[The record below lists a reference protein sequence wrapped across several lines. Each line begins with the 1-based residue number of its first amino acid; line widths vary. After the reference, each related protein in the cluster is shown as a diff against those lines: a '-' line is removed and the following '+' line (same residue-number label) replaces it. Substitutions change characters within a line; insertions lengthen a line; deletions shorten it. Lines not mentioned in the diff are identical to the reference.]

1 MPHPG
6 DPRKP
11 SNGSRDT
18 RYLKLENFRKGFE
31 SYAERENL
39 SDLEAKKALA
49 VQTVTAV
56 RTIGNWLEA
65 AKMGTPLKITPKK
78 AAAIGRALGLKLED
92 IIETKIPSDGPIPPE
107 PPVIKPWIRTIT
119 GRWLIEGGDTSVEPH
134 LRFDQQARNVR
145 GHIEIKQDANGSIVG
160 EGLDHDHD
168 KILLEGQLIGE
179 GSYVRGLYSL
189 QNPRLLVSGVFM
201 LHVQE
206 NGREMTGALIQRET
220 GQVAVHGLVLV
231 QIVLKL
237 DENTANTAAF
247 I

>member
-11 SNGSRDT
+11 SNASRDT
-18 RYLKLENFRKGFE
+18 KYLNLDVFKKAFE
-31 SYAERENL
+31 SYAARENL
-39 SDLEAKKALA
+39 SDLEAKKVLA

-65 AKMGTPLKITPKK
+65 ANMGTPLKITPKK
-78 AAAIGRALGLKLED
+78 AAAIGRALGLNPED
-92 IIETKIPSDGPIPPE
+92 IIETKIPPDGPIPPE
-107 PPVIKPWIRTIT
+107 PLVTKPWIRTIT
-119 GRWLIEGGDTSVEPH
+119 GRWLIEGEDSSVEPH
-134 LRFDQQARNVR
+134 LTFVQQARNVR

-168 KILLEGQLIGE
+168 KIVLEGQLIGE
-179 GSYVRGLYSL
+179 GSFVRGLYSL
-189 QNPRLLVSGVFM
+189 HNPRLLVSGVFM
-201 LHVQE
+201 LRVQE

-220 GQVAVHGLVLV
+220 GQDTANGLVLV

-237 DENTANTAAF
+237 DENTANSAAF